1 MTSAATLTETGFRAA
16 LLTPSQNAPEGLTD
30 GAGRPAGRRF
40 DVYRNNV
47 AVSLR
52 EALESGFPAVA
63 KLIGPE
69 NFSRAA
75 GMFLRQSPPVSPL
88 MMHYGAGF
96 AEFLEGVEALRPI
109 GYLGDVARLELA
121 LRRSY
126 HAADAPALDG
136 ARLATLS
143 EEALSGARFTL
154 APATQVLCSAWPVVS
169 IYRFTLIAGCPK
181 PQAQAEDVL
190 ICRPAFDPEPHV
202 LPPGGTRFVAALD
215 KGARFAEAMQ
225 AAGPEFDLSA
235 TLTLLLSQGALTD
248 MTTD

>member
-1 MTSAATLTETGFRAA
+1 MSHVATETETGFRAA
-16 LLTPSQNAPEGLTD
+16 LLTPDRDVPVGLTD

-47 AVSLR
+47 AVALR

-75 GMFLRQSPPVSPL
+75 GMFLRATPPVSPL

-96 AEFLEGVEALRPI
+96 PEFLEGIEPLQGI

-136 ARLATLS
+136 ARLAGLS
-143 EEALSGARFTL
+143 EEALTGARFTL
-154 APATQVLCSAWPVVS
+154 APATQVLRSGWPVLS
-169 IYRFTLIAGCPK
+169 IYRYTLTPGSPK
-181 PQAQAEDVL
+181 PDARAEDVL
-190 ICRPAFDPEPHV
+190 ICRPGFDPAPHL
-202 LPPGGTRFVAALD
+202 LPAGGADFLQALSR
-215 KGARFAEAMQ
+215 GARFAKALE
-225 AAGPEFDLSA
+225 AAGPDFDLSA
-235 TLTLLLSQGALTD
+235 TLTLLLAQGALSD
-248 MTTD
+248 LTTD